1 MRFYFPDSQDLV
13 SPTYDFI
20 HDEYSPLRVRQRDDL
35 YAHEVLDRA
44 PYDGILVSKAIVDG
58 SLKGAGKYS
67 EPQRQRLYRLGVARF
82 FRLPDGAQT
91 LGDCGAFNY
100 VNEPEPPYTID
111 EVVDFYGGCGF
122 QAGISI
128 DHIILGYD
136 RDAHEEDVDPAWRAR
151 QEISLRLAGQFRER
165 VAALGDPFEPVGA
178 AQGWSPS
185 SYANSVAQLQEL
197 GYHRIAMGGMVAL
210 KTPDILQVLQACDA
224 VRRPSTELHL
234 LGVTRV
240 DSMAEFRA
248 YGVTSFDSTTPLRQ
262 SFMDDR
268 NNYHTS
274 TTAYS
279 AIRVPQVDGNP
290 ALKRAILSGDVAQ
303 KDAVRL
309 ERESLRRLRGF
320 DAGTERADRT
330 LEVLAEYEAL
340 VSGPTRKSYIAAYAR
355 TLHDAP
361 WRDCDCRLC
370 RDLGIEILIFRG
382 TERNK
387 RRGFH
392 NLHVLGTQ
400 VRHMRMEESS
410 GGRQR
415 VTSPR
420 AVDIRDMSTDAT
432 KGTRRG

>member
-1 MRFYFPDSQDLV
+1 
-13 SPTYDFI
+13 
-20 HDEYSPLRVRQRDDL
+20 
-35 YAHEVLDRA
+35 
-44 PYDGILVSKAIVDG
+44 
-58 SLKGAGKYS
+58 
-67 EPQRQRLYRLGVARF
+67 
-82 FRLPDGAQT
+82 
-91 LGDCGAFNY
+91 
-100 VNEPEPPYTID
+100 
-111 EVVDFYGGCGF
+111 
-122 QAGISI
+122 
-128 DHIILGYD
+128 
-136 RDAHEEDVDPAWRAR
+136 
-151 QEISLRLAGQFRER
+151 
-165 VAALGDPFEPVGA
+165 
-178 AQGWSPS
+178 
-185 SYANSVAQLQEL
+185 
-197 GYHRIAMGGMVAL
+197 
-210 KTPDILQVLQACDA
+210 
-224 VRRPSTELHL
+224 
-234 LGVTRV
+234 
-240 DSMAEFRA
+240 
-248 YGVTSFDSTTPLRQ
+248 
-262 SFMDDR
+262 MDDR

-370 RDLGIEILIFRG
+370 RDLGIEIRSFAAPSG
-382 TERNK
+382 TSAAVSTTCTFSEP
-387 RRGFH
+387 
-392 NLHVLGTQ
+392 Q
-400 VRHMRMEESS
+400 VRHMGMEESS

-415 VTSPR
+415 GTSPR